1 MKKVVLVVEDNADIA
16 MLVELQFSL
25 DDEFQIVA
33 HKVDVAGA
41 LEVVTSETPDLIVL
55 DHKLEGE
62 LTGLEGSS
70 LIKLMAPDAKIILF
84 TASEELRLPAAD
96 APAIDAF
103 LLKTQMDRLLPLSR
117 RLLDLP

>member
-1 MKKVVLVVEDNADIA
+1 MKVVMVVEDNQDIA
-16 MLVELQFSL
+16 MMVELQFSL
-25 DDEFQIVA
+25 DAEFEIVA

-41 LEVVTSETPDLIVL
+41 LDAVAAESPDLIVL

-62 LTGLEGSS
+62 ITGLEGSS
-70 LIKLMAPDAKIILF
+70 LLKLLAPEAKIILF

-96 APAIDAF
+96 EPAIDGF
-103 LLKTQMDRLLPLSR
+103 LLKTQMDRLIPLSR